1 MNDTLVIEPTE
12 TVDIPNGQ
20 PTTPLKSG
28 VQAREAL
35 AEFDEALAQSY
46 WLRAPIA
53 ELMAVRTQFVDAI
66 MRDLWAIHCGE
77 TDLALYAVGGYGR
90 CELLPHSDLD
100 LLIIGQKPS
109 KHQAA
114 IENFLHELFDLHVD
128 VGHAVRA
135 LNQVKNEAKA
145 DLTVATSMFEQRP
158 LVTNEDLD
166 KKFNDILN
174 HKRLWPAHDF
184 FRAKRREQEKRHKQF
199 DNVDYGLEPN
209 VKESPG
215 GLRDVHVAMWVVE
228 RQFRTRE
235 LSALQDLGVLT
246 EQESFWLADSRRYLN
261 WVRFGLHLV
270 AGRKDDRLQFEHQRT
285 LAQQLGY
292 VDTETQRGVERFMHE
307 YYQRVLALREVND
320 ILLQYFDEEILRK
333 KERTRVEPINER
345 FELRN
350 DYIQTTHAEVFAQ
363 TPSAL
368 LELFVIMAN
377 RRDISGVRADT
388 IRLIRQYAH
397 LIDEPFRQD
406 PTNTNL
412 FMQLLRA
419 PYAMVSQLTR
429 MRRYGLLGRYIPEF
443 GQIIGQMQHDLFHV
457 YTVDAHTMQV
467 VGNMRRFRYRSAEEN
482 YPVAAHCVRHL
493 PKVEL
498 LYIAGLFH
506 DIGKGRG
513 GDHSSLGALD
523 VVRFCELHKV
533 NEDDTELVAWLVAKH
548 LMMSDTAQRQD
559 IYDPEVIHAFA
570 SEVKSERRL
579 NYLYALTVADINA
592 TNPTLWNNWRATL
605 MRQLYSETRRALRR
619 GLESPLDRATS
630 IRACQEAARTRLEG
644 LNLDETA
651 MQRTWSALEDD
662 FFLRHTSR
670 EVAELIA
677 QLVRHDIDTG
687 PLVLVR
693 DGSKQLHH
701 EGTTSIYVY
710 SHDTASLFAACVVTF
725 QRLRLNVFAADIYT
739 GPTTLC
745 CNHFSVLEASGEQVS
760 NRPKRRQEIGAALEQ
775 ALLDPQL
782 LEPEPA
788 ARLTRRQRQI
798 SKPSEVELINE
809 NGSLTSQLRVIAT
822 DRPGLLAQLAVLFA
836 HYKVSVIGARIATLG
851 DRVEDNFELQTEHGL
866 PFSDAEHIYEFE
878 NAIRQNLDNVLVK
891 SATRK

>member
-1 MNDTLVIEPTE
+1 MSDSSIVESNTTFE
-12 TVDIPNGQ
+12 IPNSQ
-20 PTTPLKSG
+20 PEATISSG
-28 VQAREAL
+28 IAAREAL
-35 AEFDEALAQSY
+35 NKFDEALAEAY
-46 WLRAPIA
+46 WQRAPVA
-53 ELMAVRTQFVDAI
+53 QLMTARTQFVDAI
-66 MRDLWAIHCGE
+66 LRDLWALHCG
-77 TDLALYAVGGYGR
+77 TSDLALYAVGGYGR
-90 CELLPHSDLD
+90 RELLPHSDLD
-100 LLIIGQKPS
+100 LLIIGAKPS
-109 KHQAA
+109 KHSAA
-114 IENFLHELFDLHVD
+114 IEHFLHELFDLHIE

-135 LNQVKNEAKA
+135 LNQIKKEAKA

-158 LVTNEDLD
+158 LVTNEEIDQ
-166 KKFNDILN
+166 KFNSILD
-174 HKRLWPAHDF
+174 HKRLWPANDF
-184 FRAKRREQEKRHKQF
+184 FRAKLREQEKRHQQF

-246 EQESFWLADSRRYLN
+246 EQESNWLADGRRYLN

-270 AGRKDDRLQFEHQRT
+270 AGRKDDRFQFEHQRT
-285 LAQQLGY
+285 LAQRLGY
-292 VDTETQRGVERFMHE
+292 ADTETGRGVEHFMHE
-307 YYQRVLALREVND
+307 YYRQVLLLREVND
-320 ILLQYFDEEILRK
+320 IMLQYFDENILRK

-345 FELRN
+345 FELCN
-350 DYIQTTHAEVFAQ
+350 GYIQATHAQVFTE

-388 IRLIRQYAH
+388 IRLIRQHAD
-397 LIDEPFRQD
+397 LIDDTFRQD
-406 PTNTNL
+406 PVNTNL

-419 PYAMVSQLTR
+419 PYTLVSQLTR
-429 MRRYGLLGRYIPEF
+429 MRRYGLLGRYLPEF
-443 GQIIGQMQHDLFHV
+443 GQIVGQMQHDLFHV

-467 VGNMRRFRYRSAEEN
+467 VGNMRRFRYRSAEQN

-493 PKVEL
+493 PRVEL

-513 GDHSSLGALD
+513 GDHSSLGAID
-523 VVRFCELHKV
+523 VIKFCKLHQI
-533 NEDDTELVAWLVAKH
+533 NDDDTELVAWLVAKH

-559 IYDPEVIHAFA
+559 IYDPDVIHAFA

-630 IRACQEAARTRLEG
+630 IRACQEAARSRLEN
-644 LNLDETA
+644 LNLDESA

-662 FFLRHTSR
+662 FFLRHTPR
-670 EVAELIA
+670 EVAELIS
-677 QLVRHDIDTG
+677 QMVRHDIDTG

-693 DGSKQLHH
+693 DGSKQLHE
-701 EGTTSIYVY
+701 EGTTSVYVY
-710 SHDTASLFAACVVTF
+710 SHDTPNLFAACVVTF
-725 QRLRLNVFAADIYT
+725 QKLRLNVFAADIYT

-745 CNHFSVLEASGEQVS
+745 CNHFSVLEDSGEQVAD
-760 NRPKRRQEIGAALEQ
+760 RQKRRSEIGTALEK

-782 LEPEPA
+782 LEADPPT
-788 ARLTRRQRQI
+788 RLTRRQRQL
-798 SKPSEVELINE
+798 SRPSEAEILNE
-809 NGSLTSQLRVIAT
+809 EGALASVLRVVAT

-836 HYKVSVIGARIATLG
+836 QNKISVVGARIATLG

-866 PFSDAEHIYEFE
+866 PFSDPEQIYELE
-878 NAIRQNLDNVLVK
+878 NAIRQNLDN
-891 SATRK
+891 SIERT

>member
-1 MNDTLVIEPTE
+1 MSDPSTAESDITF
-12 TVDIPNGQ
+12 DIPTAQ
-20 PTTPLKSG
+20 PEARLSSG
-28 VQAREAL
+28 VAAREAL
-35 AEFDEALAQSY
+35 HKFDEALAEAY
-46 WLRAPIA
+46 WQRAPV
-53 ELMAVRTQFVDAI
+53 EQLMSARTEFVDAI
-66 MRDLWAIHCGE
+66 LRDLWALHCDT

-90 CELLPHSDLD
+90 RELLPHSDLD
-100 LLIIGQKPS
+100 LLIIGPKPS
-109 KHQAA
+109 KHAAA
-114 IENFLHELFDLHVD
+114 IEHFLHELFDLHID

-135 LNQVKNEAKA
+135 LNQIKKEAKA

-158 LVTNEDLD
+158 LVTNENIDE
-166 KKFNDILN
+166 KFNKILD
-174 HKRLWPAHDF
+174 HRRLWPANDF
-184 FRAKRREQEKRHKQF
+184 FRAKLREQEKRHQQF

-246 EQESFWLADSRRYLN
+246 EQESAWLADGRRYLN

-270 AGRKDDRLQFEHQRT
+270 AGRKDDRFQFEHQRT
-285 LAQQLGY
+285 LAQRLGY
-292 VDTETQRGVERFMHE
+292 ADTETRRGVEHFMHE
-307 YYQRVLALREVND
+307 YYGQVLLLREVND
-320 ILLQYFDEEILRK
+320 IMLQYFDENILRK

-345 FELRN
+345 FELCN
-350 DYIQTTHAEVFAQ
+350 GYIQTTNTQVFTD

-368 LELFVIMAN
+368 LELFVITAN

-388 IRLIRQYAH
+388 IRLIRQHAD
-397 LIDEPFRQD
+397 LIDDAFRQD
-406 PTNTNL
+406 PVNTDL

-419 PYAMVSQLTR
+419 PYTLVSQLTR
-429 MRRYGLLGRYIPEF
+429 MRRYGLLGRYLPEF
-443 GQIIGQMQHDLFHV
+443 GQIVGQMQHDLFHV

-467 VGNMRRFRYRSAEEN
+467 VGNMRRFRYRSAEQN
-482 YPVAAHCVRHL
+482 FPVAAHCVRHL

-513 GDHSSLGALD
+513 GDHSSLGAID
-523 VVRFCELHKV
+523 VIKFCKLHQI

-559 IYDPEVIHAFA
+559 IYDPDVIHAFA

-630 IRACQEAARTRLEG
+630 IRACQEAARSRLEN
-644 LNLDETA
+644 LNLDERA

-662 FFLRHTSR
+662 FFLRHTPR
-670 EVAELIA
+670 EVAELIS
-677 QLVRHDIDTG
+677 QMVRHDIDTG

-693 DGSKQLHH
+693 DGSKQLHE
-701 EGTTSIYVY
+701 EGTTSVYVY
-710 SHDTASLFAACVVTF
+710 SHDTPNLFAACVVTF
-725 QRLRLNVFAADIYT
+725 QKLRLNVFAADIYT

-745 CNHFSVLEASGEQVS
+745 CNHFSVLEDSGEQVS
-760 NRPKRRQEIGAALEQ
+760 DRQKRRAEIGTALEK

-782 LEPEPA
+782 LEADPPT
-788 ARLTRRQRQI
+788 RLTRRQRQL
-798 SKPSEVELINE
+798 SRPSEAEIMNE
-809 NGSLTSQLRVIAT
+809 DGAVASVLRVVAT

-836 HYKVSVIGARIATLG
+836 QHKISVVGARIATLG

-866 PFSDAEHIYEFE
+866 PFSDPEQIYELE
-878 NAIRQNLDNVLVK
+878 NAIRQNLDN
-891 SATRK
+891 SIERT

>member
-1 MNDTLVIEPTE
+1 MSDPSTAESDLTFK
-12 TVDIPNGQ
+12 IPNAR
-20 PTTPLKSG
+20 PEAKLASG
-28 VQAREAL
+28 VAAREAL
-35 AEFDEALAQSY
+35 NKFDAALAEAY
-46 WLRAPIA
+46 WQRAPV
-53 ELMAVRTQFVDAI
+53 EQLMSARTEFVDAI
-66 MRDLWAIHCGE
+66 LRDLWALHCDT

-90 CELLPHSDLD
+90 RELLPHSDLD
-100 LLIIGQKPS
+100 LLIIGPKPS
-109 KHQAA
+109 KHSAA
-114 IENFLHELFDLHVD
+114 IEHFLHDIFDLHID

-135 LNQVKNEAKA
+135 LNQIKKEAKA

-158 LVTNEDLD
+158 LVTNQSIDEKLNKILD
-166 KKFNDILN
+166 
-174 HKRLWPAHDF
+174 HKRLWPANDF
-184 FRAKRREQEKRHKQF
+184 FRAKLREQEKRHQQF

-246 EQESFWLADSRRYLN
+246 EQESTWLADGRRYLN

-270 AGRKDDRLQFEHQRT
+270 AGRKDDRFQFEHQRT
-285 LAQQLGY
+285 LAQRLGY
-292 VDTETQRGVERFMHE
+292 ADTETRRGVEHFMHE
-307 YYQRVLALREVND
+307 YYRQVLLLREVND
-320 ILLQYFDEEILRK
+320 IMLQYFDENILRK
-333 KERTRVEPINER
+333 KERTHVEPINER
-345 FELRN
+345 FELCN
-350 DYIQTTHAEVFAQ
+350 GYIQTTQAEVFTE

-388 IRLIRQYAH
+388 IRLIRQHAD
-397 LIDEPFRQD
+397 LIDDAFRQD
-406 PTNTNL
+406 PVNTDL

-419 PYAMVSQLTR
+419 PYTLVSQLTR
-429 MRRYGLLGRYIPEF
+429 MRRYGLLGRYLPEF
-443 GQIIGQMQHDLFHV
+443 GQIVGQMQHDLFHV

-467 VGNMRRFRYRSAEEN
+467 VGNMRRFRYRSAEQN
-482 YPVAAHCVRHL
+482 FPVAAHCVRHL

-513 GDHSSLGALD
+513 GDHSSLGAID
-523 VVRFCELHKV
+523 VIKFCKLHQI

-559 IYDPEVIHAFA
+559 IYDPDVIHAFA

-630 IRACQEAARTRLEG
+630 IRACQEAARSRLEN
-644 LNLDETA
+644 LNLDEHA

-662 FFLRHTSR
+662 FFLRHTPR
-670 EVAELIA
+670 EVAELIS
-677 QLVRHDIDTG
+677 QMVRHDIDTG

-693 DGSKQLHH
+693 DGSKQLHE
-701 EGTTSIYVY
+701 EGTTSVYVY
-710 SHDTASLFAACVVTF
+710 SHDTPNLFAACVVTF
-725 QRLRLNVFAADIYT
+725 QKLRLNVFAADIYT

-745 CNHFSVLEASGEQVS
+745 FNHFSVLEDSGEQVS
-760 NRPKRRQEIGAALEQ
+760 DRQKRRTEIGTALEK

-782 LEPEPA
+782 LVVDPPT
-788 ARLTRRQRQI
+788 RLTRRQRQL
-798 SKPSEVELINE
+798 SRPSEAEIMNE
-809 NGSLTSQLRVIAT
+809 NGAATSVLRVVAT

-836 HYKVSVIGARIATLG
+836 QYKISVVGARIATLG

-866 PFSDAEHIYEFE
+866 PFSDPEQIYELE
-878 NAIRQNLDNVLVK
+878 NAIRQNLDN
-891 SATRK
+891 SIERT